1 MSITNFVPTVWAADI
16 LRALDTLLVYAN
28 PAIINTDYEGE
39 IANAGDTVRITTL
52 GDVTVNTYTKDTDI
66 AAPET
71 LTDAALTLTIDQ
83 QKYFNF
89 QVDDIDKRQALP
101 GLREEAARRAA
112 YGLRKVMDSFIA
124 GKYTEIASANFLG
137 SDGAPITGFSADSKK
152 AYNQLV
158 SLKTKLDGTDT
169 PEDGRFVVVPP
180 WYEGYLQMDDRAIS
194 FGTQANREQL
204 ANGMQAGD
212 NGLIGRA
219 AGFDVYRSNQVP
231 NVASAKFKVIAGHR
245 SAWSRAQQ
253 ILETEAYRPERR
265 FADALKG
272 LHVYGAKVVRPNNL
286 ACLVASDA

>member
-28 PAIINTDYEGE
+28 PAIINTDYEGD

-52 GDVTVNTYTKDTDI
+52 GDVTVKDYTKDADI
-66 AAPET
+66 DAPET
-71 LTDAALTLTIDQ
+71 LSDAALTLVVDQ

-112 YGLRKVMDSFIA
+112 YGLRKAMDTFIA
-124 GKYTEIASANFLG
+124 SKYTSIDTGNFVG
-137 SDGAPITGFSADSKK
+137 SDGTPVTGFNADSKK

-158 SLKTKLDGTDT
+158 ALKTALDKTDT

-180 WYEGYLQMDDRAIS
+180 WYEGYLQLDDRAIS
-194 FGTQANREQL
+194 FGTAANRQQMQD
-204 ANGMQAGD
+204 GMMAGE

-231 NVASAKFKVIAGHR
+231 NTALAKYKIIAGHR

-272 LHVYGAKVVRPNNL
+272 LHVYGAKVVRPSNL